1 MEGKR
6 TIGTIRLEN
15 ILSFGPD
22 TLPFRLEPLN
32 VLIGP
37 NASGKSNL
45 IEAFS
50 ILAYLSTDI
59 QIPFRVGGGGREW
72 LWKGSKES
80 PTATLEVSVKLSSSR
95 LLRYRLSFG
104 DSVFTQPQLQIR
116 DEVISDVNS
125 SSHSEHPHK
134 YYEYRKGRPVIR
146 SKLGPESG
154 QQLNSNYICETQSI
168 LSKWRDAYS
177 IPEFILLASQLE
189 RIFFYRDFPLG
200 RNSPA
205 RMPQQADLPQHVLE
219 EDASNLAVILSLLQN
234 QPQAREWIQYQMNE
248 LYPSIKHIHCR
259 VLGGTVQ
266 IFFEEEGLSSNVP
279 ATRVSDGSL
288 RYLCLLA
295 ALYHPNPPTL
305 ICIEEPEMGLHPD
318 AIPKL
323 AKLLVAASQRSQI
336 IVTTHSDILVDAL
349 SDTPEAVVICE
360 KVNGAT
366 QLHRL
371 DPEELKVWLEK
382 YRLGELWTSGQLG
395 GNLY

>member
-15 ILSFGPD
+15 ILSFGPA
-22 TLPFRLEPLN
+22 TPAFRLEPLN

-50 ILAYLSTDI
+50 ILAFLSTDI
-59 QIPFRVGGGGREW
+59 QIPFREGGSGREW

-80 PTATLEVSVKLSSSR
+80 PIATLEVSVEVPASN
-95 LLRYRLSFG
+95 LLHYRLSFR

-116 DEVISDVNS
+116 DEVVSDANS
-125 SSHSEHPHK
+125 SSPSEDPHS
-134 YYEYRKGRPVIR
+134 YYEYRNGKPVIK
-146 SKLGPESG
+146 SKWGPAFEPFDTNFIS
-154 QQLNSNYICETQSI
+154 ETQSI
-168 LSKWRDAYS
+168 LSKWRDS
-177 IPEFILLASQLE
+177 NMVTELQSLAITLD
-189 RIFFYRDFPLG
+189 RIFFYRDLPLG
-200 RNSPA
+200 RNSPV
-205 RMPQQADLPQHVLE
+205 RKPQQADQPHHVLE
-219 EDASNLAVILSLLQN
+219 EDASNLAIILSYLQN
-234 QPQAREWIQYQMNE
+234 QPQGREWIQDQMNE
-248 LYPSIKHIHCR
+248 LYPSIKHIHCQ
-259 VLGGTVQ
+259 VLGGSVQ

-295 ALYHPNPPTL
+295 ALYHPSPPTL

-318 AIPKL
+318 VIPQL

-336 IVTTHSDILVDAL
+336 VVTTHSDILVDAL
-349 SDTPEAVVICE
+349 TDTPEAVVICE
-360 KVNGAT
+360 KVDGAT
-366 QLHRL
+366 QLRRL
-371 DPEELKVWLEK
+371 NAGDLKVWLEK
-382 YRLGELWTSGQLG
+382 YRLGELWTRGDLG